1 MRAREQENKTDR
13 PTDRKTEGRSRE
25 GEREREEREEREL
38 LPLHHDIC
46 FMRAWSCQPLGFF
59 THALYCCA
67 GNREESIRGKKEGGR
82 NRAGDRRENLK
93 LTSCG
98 GALPP
103 LLLAGVSIVASLRV
117 RDEPSPTIP
126 TTAVVSSSCWWTLL
140 RGVACCHAASYC
152 LGCWFSA
159 TVFPVLK
166 PVRTSGRRARVHDRR
181 TALAVGCWEGRRN
194 EGAANS
200 FPLPAVRAAATT
212 VPLHLSTHRRIVPAP
227 VA

>member
-1 MRAREQENKTDR
+1 MHR
-13 PTDRKTEGRSRE
+13 
-25 GEREREEREEREL
+25 
-38 LPLHHDIC
+38 DIC

-67 GNREESIRGKKEGGR
+67 GNREESIRAKKEGGR

-181 TALAVGCWEGRRN
+181 TALAVGKGGATRVPQIRFPPRRQGRCHH
-194 EGAANS
+194 GA
-200 FPLPAVRAAATT
+200 PALVHASA
-212 VPLHLSTHRRIVPAP
+212 HRPGACSLEP
-227 VA
+227 TQGT